1 MGDFLF
7 YAVAIAIGL
16 FIGFFLVRRNREVKF
31 EESERLVIREW
42 PEFKRNM
49 RKGQLIDIRKEKDV
63 EKEKIKGARRFP
75 VRALTSKYQTKVRKD
90 LPLYIYCN
98 TGKKSYKAA
107 RKLLHKG
114 YKKVYVLKGGFP
126 ATKMDFD
133 ENGRD

>member
-7 YAVAIAIGL
+7 YAIAIAIGL
-16 FIGFFLVRRNREVKF
+16 FIGFFLVRKNKETRFKEG
-31 EESERLVIREW
+31 ERLVILEW

-63 EKEKIKGARRFP
+63 EKEKIKGARRIP

-107 RKLLHKG
+107 KKLLHKNFR
-114 YKKVYVLKGGFP
+114 KVYILRGGLP
-126 ATKMDFD
+126 ATKMTF
-133 ENGRD
+133 EKNGRD